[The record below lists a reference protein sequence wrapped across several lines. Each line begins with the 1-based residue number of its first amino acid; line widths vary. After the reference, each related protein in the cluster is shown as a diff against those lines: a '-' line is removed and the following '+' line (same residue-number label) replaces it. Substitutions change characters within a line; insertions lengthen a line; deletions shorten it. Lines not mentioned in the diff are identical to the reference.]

1 MKGKIKFDGSKV
13 LQTACQAFV
22 SAAAGALG
30 TYVVHKIVTAGE
42 KAADSKQP
50 EQKHKIGFDITG

>member
-1 MKGKIKFDGSKV
+1 MKGKFKFDGSKV

-30 TYVVHKIVTAGE
+30 SYVVHKIVIASE
-42 KAADSKQP
+42 KAVDNRQP